1 MPGPKRDDAP
11 TAPAPSAPDIRYMF
25 EPRGVAVIGASDNPK
40 KIGHSI
46 VSNIIEG
53 GYKGGLYP
61 VNPKGG
67 ELLGRKMLASVEDA
81 PGPVDMAVITVPA
94 DAVYG
99 VLDGCARKGVK
110 FLVIITSGFS
120 ETGNSREEHR
130 IVERAREGGM
140 RVLGPNIFGVYSRAA
155 SLNAT
160 FGPKGILPGSV
171 AIISQSG
178 AIGSAMMGKTAAEH
192 IGLSAMVSI
201 GNKSDLDESDCL
213 EYLMRSEQTRVIMMY
228 MEGVKDGERLLRVLR
243 EATARKPV
251 VVIKSGRSKRGALA
265 AASHTGS
272 LAGADEVFED
282 VVAQAGAIRAE
293 NIQEALDWSKFLA
306 EAAMPEGQSTL
317 IVTNGGG
324 IGVLAADACE
334 KYGVGLLDDVQ
345 TIKAHF
351 QSVVP
356 PFGSLKNPVDLT
368 GQATPDDYDKSL
380 GAALSLENVH
390 GVVCLY
396 CETGVFDPDRL
407 AAIVKARYDQFR
419 AVKPIVFSFFGGQV
433 LEDRVAM
440 LRHAGVPVYT
450 DVYEAVSCL
459 GAAFRHQATRA
470 YAAGAT
476 PFQPPRI
483 DAAAIH
489 RAIDGA
495 LADGRTFLLA
505 HESRAVMDAVGVRM
519 PRARVARSL
528 SESVLA
534 AKEIGFPVVMKVV
547 SKDIVHKSDAGGVAL
562 DLDDEREVVDA
573 YQAIMQSCRAYAP
586 KAVIEG
592 VEVMQMVRGG
602 VETIVGARRDPSFGP
617 TLMFGLGGIY
627 VEVLKDVSFRSSPID
642 RREAFR
648 MVSDIRSY
656 SLLLGV
662 RGEER
667 KDIEGIID
675 ALLRLDQMLKACP
688 QVTDVELNP
697 LRVFDEGE
705 GVIALDARI
714 LLAAI
719 APAPAPGA
727 AAVPPHPNPSSSPTT
742 VSKEGS

>member
-1 MPGPKRDDAP
+1 MPGPRRDDTP
-11 TAPAPSAPDIRYMF
+11 PAPVSSQADIRYMF

-67 ELLGRKMLASVEDA
+67 EVLGRKMLASVEDA
-81 PGPVDMAVITVPA
+81 PGPVDVAVITVPA
-94 DAVYG
+94 EAVPG
-99 VLDGCARKGVK
+99 VLDGCARKGVRY
-110 FLVIITSGFS
+110 LVVITSGFS
-120 ETGNSREEHR
+120 EAGNAREER
-130 IVERAREGGM
+130 LLVARAREGGM
-140 RVLGPNIFGVYSRAA
+140 RVLGPNIFGIYSRAA

-160 FGPKGILPGSV
+160 FGPKGILPGAV

-178 AIGSAMMGKTAAEH
+178 AIGSAMMGKTAAER

-213 EYLMRSEQTRVIMMY
+213 EYLMTSEHTRVIMLY
-228 MEGVKDGERLLRVLR
+228 MEGVKDGERFLRVLR
-243 EATARKPV
+243 RATARKPV

-272 LAGADEVFED
+272 LAGADEVFDD

-306 EAAMPEGQSTL
+306 EAAMPKGQSTL
-317 IVTNGGG
+317 ILTNGGG

-345 TIKAHF
+345 TIKANF

-380 GAALSLENVH
+380 GAALALDSVH

-407 AAIVKARYDQFR
+407 AAIIKARYEQLR
-419 AVKPIVFSFFGGQV
+419 PVKPVVFSFFGGAV
-433 LEDRVAM
+433 LEDRVAR
-440 LRHAGVPVYT
+440 LRHEGVPVYT

-459 GAAFRHQATRA
+459 GAVFRHQATLA
-470 YAAGAT
+470 YAASAS

-483 DAAAIH
+483 DLTAAH

-505 HESRAVMDAVGVRM
+505 HESRALMEALGVRM

-528 SESVLA
+528 SEAVLA
-534 AKEIGFPVVMKVV
+534 AKEVGFPVVMKVV
-547 SKDIVHKSDAGGVAL
+547 SKDIIHKSDAGGVAL

-586 KAVIEG
+586 RAVIEG

-602 VETIVGARRDPSFGP
+602 VETIVGARQDASFGP

-656 SLLLGV
+656 SMLLGV

-667 KDIEGIID
+667 KDIEGIVD
-675 ALLRLDQMLKACP
+675 ALLRLDQLLRACP

-697 LRVFDEGE
+697 LRVFDQGE
-705 GVIALDARI
+705 GAIALDARI
-714 LLAAI
+714 ILAPVA
-719 APAPAPGA
+719 APPPGA
-727 AAVPPHPNPSSSPTT
+727 EGASAHPNPSSSPTT
-742 VSKEGS
+742 VHKEGS

>member
-1 MPGPKRDDAP
+1 MPGPERDDPPTSSPP
-11 TAPAPSAPDIRYMF
+11 TARPDIKYMF
-25 EPRGVAVIGASDNPK
+25 EPRGVAVIGASDNPR

-46 VSNIIEG
+46 VANIVEG
-53 GYKGGLYP
+53 GYSGGLYP
-61 VNPKGG
+61 VNPRGG
-67 ELLGRKMLASVEDA
+67 ELLGHEMLTSVEDA

-94 DAVYG
+94 EAVLG

-140 RVLGPNIFGVYSRAA
+140 RVLGPNIFGVYSRAGA
-155 SLNAT
+155 LNAT
-160 FGPKGILPGSV
+160 FGPKGILPGAV

-178 AIGSAMMGKTAAEH
+178 AIGSAMIGKTAAER

-201 GNKSDLDESDCL
+201 GNKADLDESDCL
-213 EYLMRSEQTRVIMMY
+213 EYLMRSEHTRVIMMY
-228 MEGVKDGERLLRVLR
+228 MEGVKDGERFLRVLR
-243 EATARKPV
+243 QATALKPV

-272 LAGADEVFED
+272 LAGADEVFD
-282 VVAQAGAIRAE
+282 DLVAQAGAIRAE

-306 EAAMPEGQSTL
+306 EGAVPRGPSTL

-368 GQATPDDYDKSL
+368 GQATADDYDKSL
-380 GAALSLENVH
+380 GAALALDNVH

-407 AAIVKARYDQFR
+407 SAIVRARYEQFR

-433 LEDRVAM
+433 LEDRVAE

-459 GAAFRHQATRA
+459 GAAFRHQAARA

-483 DAAAIH
+483 DTAAIH
-489 RAIDGA
+489 QAIDGA
-495 LADGRTFLLA
+495 LADGRTFMLA

-528 SESVLA
+528 SEAVLA

-586 KAVIEG
+586 RAVMEG

-642 RREAFR
+642 RREALR

-675 ALLRLDQMLKACP
+675 ALLRLDQMLRACP

-697 LRVFDEGE
+697 LRVFDQGE

-714 LLAAI
+714 ILAGPP
-719 APAPAPGA
+719 PAPAASGA
-727 AAVPPHPNPSSSPTT
+727 AGHPNPSSSPTT
-742 VSKEGS
+742 VHKEGS

>member
-380 GAALSLENVH
+380 GAALSLDNVH

-407 AAIVKARYDQFR
+407 SAIVKARYEQFR
-419 AVKPIVFSFFGGQV
+419 PVKPVVFSFFGGAV
-433 LEDRVAM
+433 LEDRVAK
-440 LRHAGVPVYT
+440 LRHDGVPVYT
-450 DVYEAVSCL
+450 DVYGAVSCL
-459 GAAFRHQATRA
+459 GAVYRHQASRA
-470 YAAGAT
+470 YAAGAV
-476 PFQPPRI
+476 PFEPPHI
-483 DAAAIH
+483 DSASVH
-489 RAIDGA
+489 QAIDGA

-505 HESRAVMDAVGVRM
+505 HESRAVMEAIGVRM
-519 PRARVARSL
+519 PKARVARSL
-528 SESVLA
+528 SEAVLA
-534 AKEIGFPVVMKVV
+534 AKEVGFPVVMKVV

-573 YQAIMQSCRAYAP
+573 YQAIMQGCRAYAP
-586 KAVIEG
+586 RAVIEG

-602 VETIVGARRDPSFGP
+602 IETIVGARLDPSFGP

-627 VEVLKDVSFRSSPID
+627 VEVLKDVSFRSSPVD
-642 RREAFR
+642 RREALR
-648 MVSDIRSY
+648 MVGEIRSY
-656 SLLLGV
+656 ALLLGV

-667 KDIEGIID
+667 KDIEGIVD
-675 ALLRLDQMLKACP
+675 AILRLDQMLRTCP

-697 LRVFDEGE
+697 LRVFDQGE

-714 LLAAI
+714 ILAA
-719 APAPAPGA
+719 PARGA
-727 AAVPPHPNPSSSPTT
+727 AGAPDHPNPSSSQKT
-742 VSKEGS
+742 VHREGS